1 MYLLDLVDNFKSNPK
16 RYWTFLKCFSKK
28 GSLHPVLRDGE
39 VLVSDDLGRASVLN
53 RVFAS
58 KFSDPAITVYPPVV
72 QHHLPVLNS
81 ITVSPDRVCA
91 ILKSTR
97 ATKACGPDGIS
108 ARIVQECACELSV
121 PLAKLCNMSL
131 RQGIFPSKWKQA
143 NIVPLHKKAI
153 RGTLKIIGRCHF
165 CHFLVKLSK
174 KLFTTNFCDM
184 LPQSFPRLNMVSS
197 PADPASPT

>member
-1 MYLLDLVDNFKSNPK
+1 M
-16 RYWTFLKCFSKK
+16 
-28 GSLHPVLRDGE
+28 
-39 VLVSDDLGRASVLN
+39 LVSDDLGRASVLN

-121 PLAKLCNMSL
+121 PLA
-131 RQGIFPSKWKQA
+131 
-143 NIVPLHKKAI
+143 
-153 RGTLKIIGRCHF
+153 
-165 CHFLVKLSK
+165 
-174 KLFTTNFCDM
+174 
-184 LPQSFPRLNMVSS
+184 
-197 PADPASPT
+197 